1 MRNYFILVSAC
12 LLIFKTQAQNTF
24 PATGRVGIGTT
35 TPSAWLTLKPT
46 DANAIEVRPF
56 GTASGNTSELRFLEL
71 AASGTNYT
79 GFRSPSALGSNL
91 MLVLPSTA
99 GTSGQALSTNG
110 SGVLSWASFANTA
123 LSNLAATTAINS
135 DLRPSGLRSLGSS
148 ASQWSNLFLSGNV
161 YRGAANSLQW
171 NTTTGNVELA
181 GAISTSGSFSLD
193 NISIGPN
200 AGASGGNTGHANDIS
215 IGTNAGHA
223 LTTGSNNILIGQGT
237 GYILSSGGGN
247 TIVGSQAATSVSTGS
262 DNTLLGAFVGASMN
276 DGNSNVFVGRSAG
289 NNIQNGSSNVC
300 IGNFSGGSLI
310 SYPASGVTLLGYQA
324 QTSGSW
330 DNAAAI
336 GNGAIVTASD
346 RIRLGNNSITRIS
359 GQVGFFIDSDK
370 RLKQHIEPYHLGLN
384 FIKEL
389 QPVSYE
395 YINNVEGG
403 NRQGFI
409 AQDVE
414 KALKGANFEGLSKPA
429 NEQDYYAVNYA
440 AFVVPLV
447 NAVKE
452 LSARVE
458 KLEAENAQL
467 KTENKPNFEST
478 NRNENASFQLVPNP
492 ANEQSTLKLPNN
504 ENGMSLMIY
513 NSERKLV
520 RIENIPAGINSYTI
534 STRDFINGIYSIILM
549 SGDRVYCS
557 KQLVVSK

>member
-1 MRNYFILVSAC
+1 MKKGLLLFSTC
-12 LLIFKTQAQNTF
+12 LISFAIQAQNTF

-35 TPSAWLTLKPT
+35 TPSAWLTLKPS

-91 MLVLPSTA
+91 ILVLPSSA
-99 GTSGQALSTNG
+99 GSSGQALTTNG
-110 SGVLSWASFANTA
+110 SGVLSWASFANTS
-123 LSNLAATTAINS
+123 LSNLAATTAVNS

-148 ASQWSNLFLSGNV
+148 SSQWSNLFLSGNV
-161 YRGAANSLQW
+161 YRGLANSLQW
-171 NTTTGNVELA
+171 SSTSGNVELA
-181 GAISTSGSFSLD
+181 GAISTSGSFSSD

-200 AGASGGNTGHANDIS
+200 AGAPGGNSGHANDIS

-223 LTTGSNNILIGQGT
+223 LSTGSNNILIGQAT
-237 GYILSSGGGN
+237 GIILTTGGGN

-262 DNTLLGAFVGASMN
+262 DNTLVGAFVGAAMN

-289 NNIQNGSSNVC
+289 NNIQNGTSNVC
-300 IGNFSGGSLI
+300 VGNFSGGSLV
-310 SYPASGVTLLGYQA
+310 SYPATGVTLLGYQT

-330 DNAAAI
+330 DNSAAI
-336 GNGAIVTASD
+336 GNGAIVTASN
-346 RIRLGNNSITRIS
+346 RIRLGNTSITRIS
-359 GQVGFFIDSDK
+359 GQVGFLIDSDK
-370 RLKQHIEPYHLGLN
+370 RLKQHIESYNLGLN

-414 KALKGANFEGLSKPA
+414 KALNGVSFEGLSKPA
-429 NEQDYYAVNYA
+429 NEQDYYAVNYS

-452 LSARVE
+452 LSSRVE
-458 KLEAENAQL
+458 KLEAENSYLRAD
-467 KTENKPNFEST
+467 NKVVQGSVNPI
-478 NRNENASFQLVPNP
+478 ENASVQIIPNP
-492 ANEQSTLKLPNN
+492 ANEQSTLKIPHN
-504 ENGMSLMIY
+504 ENGLSLMIY
-513 NSERKLV
+513 NTEGKLMRSEF
-520 RIENIPAGINSYTI
+520 IATGTTSYSI

-549 SGDRVYCS
+549 SGDKVYSC